1 MSYGYQP
8 PEQDPSGSWTE
19 VFVITR
25 VMFELLAPLMA
36 VLVGIVALVVVT
48 IVLMGRQPLLGL
60 IPLALVVAGATWMLR
75 RERQKA
81 DAEAARIRGD

>member
-19 VFVITR
+19 VFALTGV
-25 VMFELLAPLMA
+25 VFELLAPLMA
-36 VLVGIVALVVVT
+36 ALVGIVALVVVT
-48 IVLMGRQPLLGL
+48 IVLMGQQPLLGL
-60 IPLALVVAGATWMLR
+60 IPVALVVAGATWILR

-81 DAEAARIRGD
+81 DAEADRIHGD